1 MVLILLLNQD
11 LDFNRVQELELK
23 AKLGGFSISL
33 SLTLCKLPRDGD
45 ERVWAFS
52 SA

>member
-11 LDFNRVQELELK
+11 LDFNRVQELK